1 MNKARLI
8 KNRLTINWTGISKII
23 PIQFAEVSYKRFKF
37 RENRKRVINEKKYIN
52 EEND

>member
-1 MNKARLI
+1 MNKTRLI

-37 RENRKRVINEKKYIN
+37 RENRKGVINEKKYIN
-52 EEND
+52 EEYD